1 MNKRANSTKSDS
13 KRAEVHWSEWL
24 AGALSALLIVALLGF
39 LGYQSYQYQPDKA
52 DFRVDVTNF
61 SAVENGYRVAFSV
74 FNLTRSSAAQVRVV
88 GIVGEQ
94 QGGGEQAEATFD
106 YVASKAQTK
115 GALFFAKDPR
125 NHDLKLRVESYID
138 P

>member
-52 DFRVDVTNF
+52 DFRVEVTNF

-74 FNLTRSSAAQVRVV
+74 FNLTRSSAARA
-88 GIVGEQ
+88 GCRNCGRTAR
-94 QGGGEQAEATFD
+94 GGEQAEATFD

-125 NHDLKLRVESYID
+125 NQDLKLRVESYID